1 MCRAYIKQAVIL
13 IVYSVIYDLRAVR
26 RFRGWRTCFRSVS
39 DWPRQSRWRKVR
51 HVLGV
56 MAREELRSF
65 SRFMNLTLTPRDS
78 SVGDVKDDP
87 FIALRKCTS
96 PGSCVRRALLYPV
109 LLHRRSRCYSFS
121 SRNWKWRVL
130 LVCSRYGV
138 MAGVTRDTKINNTA
152 NK

>member
-13 IVYSVIYDLRAVR
+13 IVHSVIYDLRAVR

-51 HVLGV
+51 HVRGV

-65 SRFMNLTLTPRDS
+65 SRFMNLTLSLRATP
-78 SVGDVKDDP
+78 
-87 FIALRKCTS
+87 
-96 PGSCVRRALLYPV
+96 LLATWRTT
-109 LLHRRSRCYSFS
+109 HS
-121 SRNWKWRVL
+121 SRSGNVWALAVVSGEPFCIRSFYTAGPVAIVL
-130 LVCSRYGV
+130 VPGTGSDAFCWSASLRRYGRCN
-138 MAGVTRDTKINNTA
+138 TRHE